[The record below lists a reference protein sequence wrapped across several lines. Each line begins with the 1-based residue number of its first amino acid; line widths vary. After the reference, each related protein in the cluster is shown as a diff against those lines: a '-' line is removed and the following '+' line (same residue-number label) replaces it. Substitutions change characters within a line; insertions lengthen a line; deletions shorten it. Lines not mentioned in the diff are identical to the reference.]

1 MPNQLDLPDDLKHLI
16 EKRDD
21 GQRRERSEPVPDDS
35 DAERR
40 QGGRRTEDAGQ
51 GTPEKDES
59 SGGHQVQ

>member
-35 DAERR
+35 GAERR
-40 QGGRRTEDAGQ
+40 QGGRRTEDEGP
-51 GTPEKDES
+51 GDP
-59 SGGHQVQ
+59 